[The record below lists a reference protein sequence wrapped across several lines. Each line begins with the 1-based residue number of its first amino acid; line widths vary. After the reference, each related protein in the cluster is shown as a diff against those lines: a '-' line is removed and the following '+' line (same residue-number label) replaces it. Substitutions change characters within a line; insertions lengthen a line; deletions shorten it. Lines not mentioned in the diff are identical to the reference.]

1 MQFLERF
8 TFGSHEIEY
17 ELVGETVTS
26 LKLIQRHERDLC
38 SLDEEIPEYVTDIFL
53 YNIQKCLFTVLIDD
67 YHIDIKRVTEYFP
80 KIITIYDILI
90 FFK

>member
-38 SLDEEIPEYVTDIFL
+38 SLDEEIPMEALLPAGNVCKWAISWVERAIPLMVSPATFIG
-53 YNIQKCLFTVLIDD
+53 C
-67 YHIDIKRVTEYFP
+67 
-80 KIITIYDILI
+80 
-90 FFK
+90 